1 MESATP
7 PLVNNTFNQPA
18 TEDAADGTPEE
29 TESTTQ
35 LQELQKVA
43 FIEPEEFVVPRG
55 EHRLQTPW
63 SIYWL
68 NKSKIPRPRDS
79 DKSEGGNTYL
89 LNWLKNLRKLG
100 TFNSIESFWRHYVHL
115 KRPSQ
120 LRDNFNV
127 AVFRANLVPAWESF
141 PTGGAWI
148 IKISRHE
155 LFLDG
160 LWEELL
166 MATIGENFLTPEL
179 VGVLLSIRKEAAM
192 ITVWNRD
199 NTKNDVRFRVGERLK
214 EILNLDEE
222 STVEYKFFSEAIHD
236 KSTHRNATQ
245 YTYTMVEAAPSD

>member
-1 MESATP
+1 MDPSPAAMDHENRERSVGREDNGSDVES
-7 PLVNNTFNQPA
+7 NT
-18 TEDAADGTPEE
+18 TLK
-29 TESTTQ
+29 S
-35 LQELQKVA
+35 LQKVA
-43 FIEPEEFVVPRG
+43 FITPDQFMVPKG

-63 SIYWL
+63 SMYWL
-68 NKSKIPRPRDS
+68 NKQNIPN
-79 DKSEGGNTYL
+79 DKSEEAY
-89 LNWLKNLRKLG
+89 LKNLRKLG

-120 LRDNFNV
+120 LRDNFNI

-148 IKISRHE
+148 IKVSRHE

-160 LWEELL
+160 LWEELV

-179 VGVLLSIRKEAAM
+179 VGILLSIRREAAM

-222 STVEYKFFSEAIHD
+222 STVEYKFFSEAVKD

-245 YTYTMVEAAPSD
+245 YTYTMVETDGAESAL

>member
-1 MESATP
+1 MDQGHVSADPEDLEQSPGLEENADDVES
-7 PLVNNTFNQPA
+7 NNTLK
-18 TEDAADGTPEE
+18 
-29 TESTTQ
+29 S
-35 LQELQKVA
+35 LQKVA
-43 FIEPEEFVVPRG
+43 FITPDQFMVPKG

-63 SIYWL
+63 SMYWL
-68 NKSKIPRPRDS
+68 NKQNIPN
-79 DKSEGGNTYL
+79 DKSEEAY
-89 LNWLKNLRKLG
+89 LKNLRKLG

-120 LRDNFNV
+120 LRDNFNI

-148 IKISRHE
+148 IKVSRHE

-160 LWEELL
+160 LWEELV

-179 VGVLLSIRKEAAM
+179 VGILLSIRREAAM

-222 STVEYKFFSEAIHD
+222 STVEYKFFSEAVKD

-245 YTYTMVEAAPSD
+245 YTYTMVEADGAEAAL

>member
-1 MESATP
+1 MDPSPASMDHENRERSVGREDTGSDVES
-7 PLVNNTFNQPA
+7 NT
-18 TEDAADGTPEE
+18 TLK
-29 TESTTQ
+29 S
-35 LQELQKVA
+35 LQKVA
-43 FIEPEEFVVPRG
+43 FITPDQFMVPKG

-63 SIYWL
+63 SMYWL
-68 NKSKIPRPRDS
+68 NKQNIPN
-79 DKSEGGNTYL
+79 DKSEEAY
-89 LNWLKNLRKLG
+89 LKNLRKLG

-120 LRDNFNV
+120 LRDNFNI

-148 IKISRHE
+148 IKVSRHE

-160 LWEELL
+160 LWEELV

-179 VGVLLSIRKEAAM
+179 VGILLSIRREAAM

-222 STVEYKFFSEAIHD
+222 STVEYKFFSEAVKD

-245 YTYTMVEAAPSD
+245 YTYTMVETDGAESAL

>member
-1 MESATP
+1 MESHDMMDAQHP
-7 PLVNNTFNQPA
+7 QRAESPDS
-18 TEDAADGTPEE
+18 EDKEASEN
-29 TESTTQ
+29 
-35 LQELQKVA
+35 LKELQKVA
-43 FIEPEEFVVPRG
+43 FITPEEFMVPKG

-68 NKSKIPRPRDS
+68 NKSNIPQ
-79 DKSEGGNTYL
+79 DKKRSEEAY
-89 LNWLKNLRKLG
+89 LKNLRKLG

-120 LRDNFNV
+120 LRDNFNI
-127 AVFRANLVPAWESF
+127 AVFRANLVPAWETF

-148 IKISRHE
+148 IKISRRE
-155 LFLDG
+155 VFLDG

-179 VGVLLSIRKEAAM
+179 VGILLSIRREAAM

-199 NTKNDVRFRVGERLK
+199 NSKNDVRFRVGERLK
-214 EILNLDEE
+214 EVLNLDEE
-222 STVEYKFFSEAIHD
+222 STVEYKFFSEAIID

-245 YTYTMVEAAPSD
+245 YTYTMVETQDAAPSD

>member
-1 MESATP
+1 MMESHHEAPDMLDVHNQHRPDTP
-7 PLVNNTFNQPA
+7 
-18 TEDAADGTPEE
+18 DSEE
-29 TESTTQ
+29 QEKDSEN
-35 LQELQKVA
+35 LKELQKVA
-43 FIEPEEFVVPRG
+43 FITPEEFMVPKG

-68 NKSKIPRPRDS
+68 NKSNIPQGQAG
-79 DKSEGGNTYL
+79 KSEEAY
-89 LNWLKNLRKLG
+89 LKNLRKLG

-120 LRDNFNV
+120 LRDNFNI
-127 AVFRANLVPAWESF
+127 AVFRANLVPAWETF

-148 IKISRHE
+148 IKISRRE
-155 LFLDG
+155 SFLDG

-179 VGVLLSIRKEAAM
+179 VGILLSIRREAAM

-199 NTKNDVRFRVGERLK
+199 NSKNDVRFRVGERLK

-222 STVEYKFFSEAIHD
+222 STVEYKFFSEAVKD

-245 YTYTMVEAAPSD
+245 YTYTMVETQDAVPSD